1 MRSFPPSAA
10 ALLLLCSCGSSTS
23 TPAASAEGG
32 TDGETTADD
41 SAALDA
47 PLASDQT
54 ADVGP
59 SSDALPG
66 SSDAPSDAPTD
77 TTHDA
82 PRDAIPPGDAGGSSC
97 SSASGCRTYSSYCG
111 ACTCLAL
118 AATAPNP
125 ACDAGTVSCLVDPC
139 SGHSATC
146 TSAGS
151 CALQ

>member
-1 MRSFPPSAA
+1 MRCFLPSAA

-23 TPAASAEGG
+23 TPAAEGG
-32 TDGETTADD
+32 TDGEITADD
-41 SAALDA
+41 SGSLDA

-54 ADVGP
+54 ADAAP
-59 SSDALPG
+59 SSDASPG
-66 SSDAPSDAPTD
+66 ASDAPADAPTD

-82 PRDAIPPGDAGGSSC
+82 PRDAITSGDAGGASC
-97 SSASGCRTYSSYCG
+97 SNGSDCRTYSSYCG

-139 SGHSATC
+139 NGHSAIC